1 MTCSLSLSACGLDRS
16 VHLSTL
22 SILDSSSRRYLFA
35 NVLAFLRL
43 TRGRNLVLSSAASK
57 EMELRAPWD
66 VINLSVE

>member
-1 MTCSLSLSACGLDRS
+1 VASTALFLFISHSLSLDA
-16 VHLSTL
+16 
-22 SILDSSSRRYLFA
+22 SSRRYLFA